1 MGGSMETVPYFN
13 GGKNR
18 YYAFNLLEELDQPG
32 EWYLDRV
39 TGRLYLYPPS
49 DPAKAVVE
57 IGRLSV
63 PMLTMANV
71 SHVRLEGLTFDLSQA
86 DCLSL
91 ANCENCLVAGC
102 TVKRFAG
109 SGITI
114 RGGRENGILGCD
126 LYSLGRGG
134 TDLTGGDRQTLTPA
148 GHFVENCLMY
158 QLGRLDRTFV
168 YGVALQGVGIRAAH
182 NLFCEHPSSVLRAD
196 GNDHVIEYNRVH
208 RAALE
213 AEDQGTMELYGNPT
227 YRGVIFRYNHFSDVG
242 AGATMQGPA
251 GRAGIRLDNAISGI
265 QIYGNIF
272 HRASQSF
279 GAINING
286 GRDNIIDNNLFVEC
300 EKGISG
306 KYNANDRN
314 WAKLGK
320 DPAFITSELYLDRY
334 PALRRLTEQPALNC
348 AWRNVFWKC
357 GPLFNTYGK
366 PTEDQFD
373 RLANADY
380 ANEDPGF
387 VDAANGDFR
396 LRRDAPLLERTG
408 FRPIPG
414 EDIGLYEDEYRA
426 TWPVD
431 LERLRKQR
439 D

>member
-1 MGGSMETVPYFN
+1 M
-13 GGKNR
+13 
-18 YYAFNLLEELDQPG
+18 
-32 EWYLDRV
+32 
-39 TGRLYLYPPS
+39 LYLYPPS
-49 DPAKAVVE
+49 DPNEAAVE
-57 IGRLSV
+57 IGKLSA

-71 SHVRLEGLTFDLSQA
+71 SHVRLEGLTFDLSQVDCMSLA
-86 DCLSL
+86 DCD
-91 ANCENCLVAGC
+91 NCLIAGC

-114 RGGRENGILGCD
+114 RGGRGNGILGCD

-134 TDLTGGDRQTLTPA
+134 TDLTGGDRKTLTPA

-168 YGVALQGVGIRAAH
+168 YGVALRAWASAWRTICSASIRRAY
-182 NLFCEHPSSVLRAD
+182 CAD
-196 GNDHVIEYNRVH
+196 GNDHIIEYNRVH

-227 YRGVIFRYNHFSDVG
+227 YRGVVFRYNHFSDVG
-242 AGATMQGPA
+242 KGATMKGPA

-279 GAINING
+279 GAVNING
-286 GRDNIIDNNLFVEC
+286 GRDNLIDNNLFLDC

-306 KYNANDRN
+306 KYNSNDRN

-320 DPAFITSELYLDRY
+320 DPAFIMSDLYFQRY
-334 PALRRLTEQPALNC
+334 PDLRRLGQQPALNN

-366 PTEDQFD
+366 PTEEQFD

-380 ANEDPGF
+380 ADGDPGF
-387 VDAANGDFR
+387 VDAPNGDFR
-396 LRRDAPLLERTG
+396 LRPDAPLLERIG
-408 FRPIPG
+408 FRPIPVG
-414 EDIGLYEDEYRA
+414 EIGLYEDEYRA

-431 LERLRKQR
+431 LEKLDKRRECR
-439 D
+439 